1 MNKDFSG
8 WFFAKIDESGC
19 AEKKRPITD
28 CARSLILDQPARSQ
42 RNDQLSCTNGVECC
56 KVGDGVF
63 LTTAMMKNVKTFAS
77 WPASRQENT
86 NRDAKRDRYGTMLTV
101 QY

>member
-1 MNKDFSG
+1 M
-8 WFFAKIDESGC
+8 
-19 AEKKRPITD
+19 
-28 CARSLILDQPARSQ
+28 
-42 RNDQLSCTNGVECC
+42 
-56 KVGDGVF
+56 GDGVF
-63 LTTAMMKNVKTFAS
+63 LTTEMMKNVKTFAS